1 MTAGDIV
8 IVTAGKDRGKYFLVV
23 QTTENRVLIADG
35 RRVKVQKPKAK
46 NPKHLTRVSGGICP
60 EPCTNRNVK
69 VFLKPYMA
77 KYLREDCEKCPKRI

>member
-8 IVTAGKDRGKYFLVV
+8 IVTAGKDRGQYFLIV
-23 QTTENRVLIADG
+23 QTSEKRVYIANG

-46 NPKHLTRVSGGICP
+46 NPKHLSVVSGGQCP

-69 VFLKPYMA
+69 VFLKPYTT
-77 KYLREDCEKCPKRI
+77 KYFKEEREKCPKRI